1 MLIAVTSAPLLAIH
15 LLAAVNFKI
24 MSEKTL
30 LVIVPGRDVQ
40 RDCVFN
46 LLVAETGEHLASHIC
61 SHEGYAKSDLYT
73 GRQERIDEWEKRFGE
88 VEVKYIDETDV
99 AEEDLIRRNKQW
111 YESLPKNSEVSV

>member
-1 MLIAVTSAPLLAIH
+1 
-15 LLAAVNFKI
+15 